1 MQLAIVMVMIKINL
15 NRHLGTVTSLAS
27 GCNRHS
33 GATKP
38 EGGLSVAFSNAG
50 HLAGKGAA
58 GHMGQHYLDSEQLFR
73 AVPGVLIGLVQVLLG
88 SGFAVARSIEAGN
101 YSFVQADSLLL
112 LAPSR
117 NEGWRK
123 GGGVRK
129 KEEGVGR
136 TRKEGRNRVRK
147 GGARKERKGGGA
159 GRGVVGKEGRQ
170 RGTRGARRE
179 GERET

>member
-1 MQLAIVMVMIKINL
+1 M
-15 NRHLGTVTSLAS
+15 
-27 GCNRHS
+27 
-33 GATKP
+33 
-38 EGGLSVAFSNAG
+38 SVAFSNAG

-123 GGGVRK
+123 GGGSERK
-129 KEEGVGR
+129 RKEWGERG
-136 TRKEGRNRVRK
+136 RKEGIESGK
-147 GGARKERKGGGA
+147 GGRGRRGRGRGGA
-159 GRGVVGKEGRQ
+159 GGGGEGRKAE
-170 RGTRGARRE
+170 RNEGAGRE
-179 GERET
+179 GERKI